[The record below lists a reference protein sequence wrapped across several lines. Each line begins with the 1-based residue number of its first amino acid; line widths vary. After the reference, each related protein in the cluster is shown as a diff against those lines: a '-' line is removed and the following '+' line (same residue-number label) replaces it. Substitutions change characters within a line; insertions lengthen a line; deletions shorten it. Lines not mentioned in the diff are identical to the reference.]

1 MSNFKKRY
9 IDVYRIDIINKIN
22 GSVYSDEEI
31 LKEVIK
37 TFFKDK
43 EYCKE
48 NKNGINITKDK
59 KFWITEVKCS
69 EDDLIIKV
77 KLEYTKYNQN
87 TNIINAH
94 TKEVEGNKKMD
105 QGDSNKQHLFIK
117 FMKENN
123 IAVVLFERVF
133 VGVPMIEL
141 SKNLHLY
148 YEDMI
153 ENNKFD
159 NNMSKTSINITQIAS
174 KDFIEQILDLD
185 GVSKIT
191 LNVDREKFGTDE
203 DNLFSNL
210 NNSRRHNDLI
220 YKPTFRTRYLPS
232 EVKRCCEK
240 YIKGEEFRNKK
251 INRIIIEGEKNKR
264 KLKLDTE
271 GIKLCREIEVS
282 LDIDNHIDSEDIF
295 EKMNNLIDDLIENNS
310 VFFNLMYQEVAMSEA

>member
-159 NNMSKTSINITQIAS
+159 NNMSKT
-174 KDFIEQILDLD
+174 
-185 GVSKIT
+185 
-191 LNVDREKFGTDE
+191 
-203 DNLFSNL
+203 
-210 NNSRRHNDLI
+210 
-220 YKPTFRTRYLPS
+220 
-232 EVKRCCEK
+232 
-240 YIKGEEFRNKK
+240 
-251 INRIIIEGEKNKR
+251 
-264 KLKLDTE
+264 
-271 GIKLCREIEVS
+271 
-282 LDIDNHIDSEDIF
+282 
-295 EKMNNLIDDLIENNS
+295 
-310 VFFNLMYQEVAMSEA
+310 